1 MCPGIGGNPSCKN
14 TSTIINGTIN
24 YKLKPIYPEPKF
36 SVETFF
42 GFIFIMIC
50 LSWFSFILLNT
61 LKSARNELV
70 SAESDLE
77 LQNSEVSEE
86 RNSTDQIENNSDH
99 SKISKNTFYILLILQ
114 AYLCSFSNGILP
126 SIQSY
131 SNLPYGNVTYHF
143 AVTLSVLS
151 NPIASF
157 LAFQI
162 NQKFRKYLI
171 PTLIMIGSFCA
182 TYIII
187 TAAHSPTPPLVNSKI
202 GSWIIVF
209 VWMTFTSSF
218 SFTKASIAD
227 ILRNNT
233 KHGHK
238 ALYFWGGFTQIG
250 SAIGSIIMFCVVN
263 YTKIF
268 KSFNPCA
275 SH

>member
-1 MCPGIGGNPSCKN
+1 MV
-14 TSTIINGTIN
+14 STEITEKS
-24 YKLKPIYPEPKF
+24 KLKDE
-36 SVETFF
+36 ETTKNYE
-42 GFIFIMIC
+42 IEHN
-50 LSWFSFILLNT
+50 LS
-61 LKSARNELV
+61 K
-70 SAESDLE
+70 
-77 LQNSEVSEE
+77 
-86 RNSTDQIENNSDH
+86 
-99 SKISKNTFYILLILQ
+99 SKISKKTFYLLLILQ

-131 SNLPYGNVTYHF
+131 SNLPYGNITYHF

-157 LAFQI
+157 SAFQI
-162 NQKFRKYLI
+162 NQNYRKYLI
-171 PTLIMIGSFCA
+171 PTLITIGSFCA
-182 TYIII
+182 IYIIT
-187 TAAHSPTPPLVNSKI
+187 TAASSPTPPLVNSSI

-209 VWMTFTSSF
+209 VWITFTSSF

-250 SAIGSIIMFCVVN
+250 SAIGSIIMFCIVN

-275 SH
+275 SW